1 MTDLHPEA
9 IEIGQSKE
17 KGAVFNKMPITDD
30 DVLEMCK
37 NTRLVNISLES
48 TKITDKAL
56 EYLATLPNLMYLW
69 LDNTQ
74 ITGEGFI
81 HFTTHKK
88 LQALG
93 LNQTKVSDETLKIIA
108 QIPRLDTVHL
118 DGTKVTFEGLLAIAD
133 NKKIQPASKS
143 KFSAEQLALFQQ
155 TQRNLAKKKT
165 IVNISD
171 EELDMA
177 KSHLLAFFKAI
188 GKWDYFAYYQNP
200 SHEECTEQIQK
211 IYQQY
216 ATERHHQQGQYRSC
230 SGRDGGTYGEHTI
243 VDTEIIS
250 KNRFYI
256 YTNADIFQYRFL
268 MIRQKDNSWRV
279 DDCQIKFENWQTQ
292 GL

>member
-1 MTDLHPEA
+1 MTDLHPYA

-17 KGAVFNKMPITDD
+17 KGAVFSNMPITDD

-37 NTRLVNISLES
+37 NHRMVNISLEG
-48 TKITDKAL
+48 TNITDKAL
-56 EYLATLPNLMYLW
+56 EYLATLPNLMHLW
-69 LDNTQ
+69 LDNTK
-74 ITGEGFI
+74 IIGEGFV
-81 HFTTHKK
+81 HFATHKK
-88 LQALG
+88 LQTLG
-93 LNQTKVSDETLKIIA
+93 LNHTKVNDETLKIIV
-108 QIPRLDTVHL
+108 QIPRLNIVHL
-118 DGTKVTFEGLLAIAD
+118 DGTQITFEGLLAIAD
-133 NKKIQPASKS
+133 NKKIKPTSKVT
-143 KFSAEQLALFQQ
+143 FSAEQLAIFEQ
-155 TQRNLAKKKT
+155 TQRNITKKKT
-165 IVNISD
+165 EVNISD

-177 KSHLLAFFKAI
+177 KSHLLAFFTAI

-216 ATERHHQQGQYRSC
+216 ATERHHQQGQYRSR

-268 MIRQKDNSWRV
+268 MIRQKDNAWRV